1 MALEPFEKKPVIK
14 CEVKITKAGDG
25 LSDALQVD
33 PVEMHVNDRVFFVLE
48 AEVGS
53 IQFVRMSPAGND
65 LRRVHVLVTQRIT
78 QVDGADVS
86 AYLDDAEQHVRRALA
101 EISDDQRTL
110 DDAASE
116 KAEAEAAAAEAK
128 AATNG
133 HGAVDPDSVAGVVEK
148 VKKARA
154 SKKAATPTGAA

>member
-1 MALEPFEKKPVIK
+1 MALEPFEKKPVIR

-48 AEVGS
+48 AEVAS

-65 LRRVHVLVTQRIT
+65 LRRVHVLATQRIT

-110 DDAASE
+110 DDHAADEAE
-116 KAEAEAAAAEAK
+116 KAEK
-128 AATNG
+128 NG
-133 HGAVDPDSVAGVVEK
+133 HDPDSVAAVVDQ
-148 VKKARA
+148 VKAARA
-154 SKKAATPTGAA
+154 KKKSAAAAPTGAE

>member
-110 DDAASE
+110 DDAAAE
-116 KAEAEAAAAEAK
+116 KAEAEASS
-128 AATNG
+128 NG
-133 HGAVDPDSVAGVVEK
+133 HAPVDPDSISGAVEK

-154 SKKAATPTGAA
+154 KKAPAAAPTGAE

>member
-33 PVEMHVNDRVFFVLE
+33 PVEMHVNERVFFVLE
-48 AEVGS
+48 AEVGQV
-53 IQFVRMSPAGND
+53 QFVRMSPAGND

-110 DDAASE
+110 DDAA
-116 KAEAEAAAAEAK
+116 AEEAEAK
-128 AATNG
+128 AKASTNG
-133 HGAVDPDSVAGVVEK
+133 GPVDPDSVAAVVDE

-154 SKKAATPTGAA
+154 KKKTAAAPTGAE